1 MVGANLTQIFPLS
14 FLLAAGIFLVGC
26 GGAPS
31 DDDIRSALQAQIEV
45 VVGKRG
51 GDMIKADLAKTKLIG
66 CAKAEP
72 PGYKCDW
79 TGPDGSGSAWF
90 VKSDSGWKL
99 VGL

>member
-1 MVGANLTQIFPLS
+1 MTQISSLS
-14 FLLAAGIFLVGC
+14 FLLVAGIFLVGC

-31 DDDIRSALQAQIEV
+31 DDDIRAALQAQIETFA
-45 VVGKRG
+45 GKQG
-51 GDMIKADLAKTKLIG
+51 SDMIKADLAKTKLIG

-72 PGYKCDW
+72 AGYRCDW
-79 TGPDGSGSAWF
+79 TGPDGSGSARF